1 MSRPLMGTLSVC
13 VLLTAVAE
21 DHHLNSNFSPWTVL
35 LIDHL
40 FEKVDYPFEDSVLC
54 DTSIKLGEKT
64 FWEIKI
70 KKFSKQITPE
80 LLYFSQDWLAAPLLP
95 PPLGF
100 MPMWFNTQA
109 IILCMT
115 PITLCMTVYINWVLA
130 RGLLAV
136 TNAFFQFCLING

>member
-1 MSRPLMGTLSVC
+1 MGTLSVC

-70 KKFSKQITPE
+70 KKFSTQITPE

-95 PPLGF
+95 PPPGIYAYVIQHTSYYF
-100 MPMWFNTQA
+100 MHDPHHS
-109 IILCMT
+109 LHDS
-115 PITLCMTVYINWVLA
+115 LH
-130 RGLLAV
+130 
-136 TNAFFQFCLING
+136 